1 MHTETCLRIRLIS
14 VSLLC
19 LLPIWSA
26 AQTQS
31 RTAAGADLFE
41 RISPSVAL
49 ILVGEGDKVQ
59 RQGTGLNVHPS
70 GVLLTAYHVIKD
82 AHAVQVQFK
91 NGETFDRVELLAF
104 DERRDVAALRITGTS
119 LPTLPVTALAD
130 ARAGQ
135 EVYVVSHAGGLSWTA
150 SSGILS
156 GVRTADEGPGA
167 GHGYR
172 LLQFTAPISPGS
184 SGGVL
189 TDAQGRALG
198 IIVGAASGG
207 QNLNLAVP
215 IESVLGLAHA
225 SGGTLFALGSQLQKA
240 SREPSPPP
248 AAPVRAPKR
257 TAEVF
262 ADPGQG
268 PEIQPINP
276 GGAEL
281 SNPIETRDPMHLLR
295 DFRTIYIISRTVW
308 LKLDLMQQA
317 LQRQPAL
324 RAWGVALVADPK
336 VADVRLTV
344 DRVLFTWTWTYEMVH
359 QNTGIVLASGKL
371 NATAGGSAA
380 DHIAQVLV
388 QRIAESRGMPAGMPA
403 AQKQP

>member
-1 MHTETCLRIRLIS
+1 MHTEPCSRIRLLAI
-14 VSLLC
+14 SLLW
-19 LLPIWSA
+19 LSPIWSA
-26 AQTQS
+26 AQTQP
-31 RTAAGADLFE
+31 RTAAGVDLFE

-49 ILVGEGDKVQ
+49 ILVGEGNKVQ
-59 RQGTGLNVHPS
+59 RQGTGLNVQPS
-70 GVLLTAYHVIKD
+70 GVLLTAYHVVKD
-82 AHAVQVQFK
+82 AQAVQVQFK

-104 DERRDVAALRITGTS
+104 DDRRDVAALRITGTG
-119 LPTLPVTALAD
+119 LPTLPVAALAD

-135 EVYVVSHAGGLSWTA
+135 EVYVVSNAGSLSWTA

-156 GVRTADEGPGA
+156 GVRTADEVPGA

-198 IIVGAASGG
+198 IIVGTASGG
-207 QNLNLAVP
+207 QNLNFAVP
-215 IESVLGLAHA
+215 IESVLGLAQA
-225 SGGTLFALGSQLQKA
+225 SGGTLFAPGSQLQKA
-240 SREPSPPP
+240 SREPTPPP

-262 ADPGQG
+262 SDPAQG

-281 SNPIETRDPMHLLR
+281 SNPIESRDPIHLMR

-324 RAWGVALVADPK
+324 GAWGVALVADPK

-403 AQKQP
+403 PQKP